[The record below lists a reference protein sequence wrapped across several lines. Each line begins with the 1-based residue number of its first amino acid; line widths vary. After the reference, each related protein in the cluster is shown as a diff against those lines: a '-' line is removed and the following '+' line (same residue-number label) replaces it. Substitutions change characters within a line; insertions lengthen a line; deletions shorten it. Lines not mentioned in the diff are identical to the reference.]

1 MYQTPTSSQTQPEV
15 QGQPRPEHNQQ
26 LILIVDDNAAQ
37 LTLLKRLLN
46 SADYANIEILED
58 SKDALSFIVE
68 RQPDLILLDLNMPY
82 FNGFDILAQMEAA
95 LPEMERPP
103 VVVLTADE
111 RQSSK
116 QRALDAG
123 AADVMTRPFNLEEIK
138 LKVRNL
144 LQMQAL
150 QQRVQASNVELE
162 SLVSE
167 RTRQLELAQ
176 VEMLT
181 RLARV
186 AEYRDDEAGEHI
198 WRVSRTAGLI
208 AQEMG
213 QDETFS
219 QLLTRAARLHDVG
232 KIAIPDGVLF
242 KPGKLTDA
250 EFSIIKQHT
259 AVGAS
264 LLSGGQSDLLRMAES
279 VALNHHERWDGS
291 GYPNQLK
298 GAETPLEG
306 RIVAVADAF
315 DAMTHN
321 SAHRKALSLDEAAG
335 IITEESGK
343 QFDPEVVSAFLR
355 LHEKGATLI

>member
-1 MYQTPTSSQTQPEV
+1 MYQTPTSSQTHPEV

-46 SADYANIEILED
+46 SADYANIETLED
-58 SKDALSFIVE
+58 SKDALQFIVE
-68 RQPDLILLDLNMPY
+68 CQPDLILLDLNMPY

-123 AADVMTRPFNLEEIK
+123 ATDVMTRPFNLEEIK

-198 WRVSRTAGLI
+198 WRVSRMAGLI

-213 QDETFS
+213 QDEIFS

-259 AVGAS
+259 TVGAS

-291 GYPNQLK
+291 GYPNRLA

-355 LHEKGATLI
+355 LHEKGVTLI